1 MKTSDFDYNLPQEYI
16 AQKPA
21 EPRDSSRLL
30 VLNRQSEEL
39 TNRIFG
45 EITDYFKPG
54 DVLVMNDSRVLP
66 ARIKGIKQDTSAKIE
81 ILLLKRDGEGCWEA
95 LLKPSKRT
103 KPGTIIDIHQK
114 GGGVVSIQ
122 AEVLADKEDGIKLLR
137 FSDETHLMKLGEVP
151 LPPYIHTPVAD
162 PERYQTVYALT
173 NGSVAAPTAGLH
185 FTPELLKRLTE
196 MGVICT
202 YVTLHI
208 GLDTFRPVKEEDPK
222 DHKIHREYGILSK
235 ETASA
240 ICCAKET
247 GKRVFC
253 VGTSATRLVEQASH
267 LSQTSLITSY
277 SGWADLFILPGY
289 KFRVADCFIT
299 NFHLPRSTPLML
311 TSAFA
316 GWPFLRKAY
325 EKAISEHYRFYSFG
339 DAMLIL

>member
-114 GGGVVSIQ
+114 GG
-122 AEVLADKEDGIKLLR
+122 E
-137 FSDETHLMKLGEVP
+137 
-151 LPPYIHTPVAD
+151 
-162 PERYQTVYALT
+162 
-173 NGSVAAPTAGLH
+173 
-185 FTPELLKRLTE
+185 
-196 MGVICT
+196 
-202 YVTLHI
+202 
-208 GLDTFRPVKEEDPK
+208 
-222 DHKIHREYGILSK
+222 
-235 ETASA
+235 
-240 ICCAKET
+240 
-247 GKRVFC
+247 
-253 VGTSATRLVEQASH
+253 
-267 LSQTSLITSY
+267 
-277 SGWADLFILPGY
+277 
-289 KFRVADCFIT
+289 
-299 NFHLPRSTPLML
+299 
-311 TSAFA
+311 
-316 GWPFLRKAY
+316 
-325 EKAISEHYRFYSFG
+325 
-339 DAMLIL
+339 

>member
-30 VLNRQSEEL
+30 VLNRQSGEL
-39 TNRIFG
+39 KSCIFRD
-45 EITDYFKPG
+45 ITGYFQPG
-54 DVLVMNDSRVLP
+54 DVLVMNNSRVLP
-66 ARIKGIKQDTSAKIE
+66 ARIKGIKRDTSAKIE
-81 ILLLKRDGEGCWEA
+81 ILLLKSDGNGCWEA
-95 LLKPSKRT
+95 LLKPGKRT
-103 KPGTIIDIHQK
+103 KTGTVIDIRKQDGQIH
-114 GGGVVSIQ
+114 IQ

-137 FSDETHLMKLGEVP
+137 FSDETLLMKLGEVP
-151 LPPYIHTPVAD
+151 LPPYIHTPVSD

-185 FTPELLKRLTE
+185 FTPELLERLGD

-208 GLDTFRPVKEEDPK
+208 GLDTFRPVKEDDPS
-222 DHKIHREYGILSK
+222 DHIIHREYGILSE
-235 ETASA
+235 ETAAA
-240 ICCAKET
+240 ICQAKAN

-253 VGTSATRLVEQASH
+253 VGTSATRLVEQASS
-267 LSQTSLITSY
+267 LSQTSLIKPY

-289 KFRVADCFIT
+289 KFKVADCFIT

-311 TSAFA
+311 TAAFA
-316 GWPFLRKAY
+316 GWPLLQKAY
-325 EKAISEHYRFYSFG
+325 EKAINEHYRFYSFG
-339 DAMLIL
+339 DAMLVL

>member
-30 VLNRQSEEL
+30 VLNRQSGEL
-39 TNRIFG
+39 KSCIFRD
-45 EITDYFKPG
+45 ITGYFQPG
-54 DVLVMNDSRVLP
+54 DVLVMNNSRVLP

-81 ILLLKRDGEGCWEA
+81 ILLLKSDGNGCWEA
-95 LLKPSKRT
+95 LLKPGKRT
-103 KPGTIIDIHQK
+103 KPGTVIDIRKQDGQIH
-114 GGGVVSIQ
+114 IQ

-137 FSDETHLMKLGEVP
+137 FSDETLLMKLGEVP
-151 LPPYIHTPVAD
+151 LPPYIHTPVSD

-185 FTPELLKRLTE
+185 FTPELLELLGD

-208 GLDTFRPVKEEDPK
+208 GLDTFRPVKEEDPS
-222 DHKIHREYGILSK
+222 DHIIHREYGILST
-235 ETASA
+235 ETAAA
-240 ICCAKET
+240 ICQAKAN

-253 VGTSATRLVEQASH
+253 VGTSATRLVEQASS
-267 LSQTSLITSY
+267 LSQNGIIEPY

-289 KFRVADCFIT
+289 KFKVADCFIT

-311 TSAFA
+311 TAAFA
-316 GWPFLRKAY
+316 GWPLLQKAY
-325 EKAISEHYRFYSFG
+325 EKAINEHYRFYSFG
-339 DAMLIL
+339 DAMLVL